1 MNQKEKELNIIFK
14 FMFERLTD
22 PLGLPINP
30 LYEYAILGIIGLIAY
45 AIAYN
50 KVGDMY
56 HIGLID
62 GRTAGSFFHWFIRG
76 FLFVVMWLVVYA
88 VIQGYFFVTA
98 NWQIILMIAGSIA
111 GAAILCTLAVT
122 AMRFVRKHRMVNG
135 NARNER

>member
-1 MNQKEKELNIIFK
+1 MSVIFK

-45 AIAYN
+45 VISYI

-56 HIGLID
+56 HDGMID
-62 GRTAGSFFHWFIRG
+62 GRTAGSFFHWIIRG
-76 FLFVVMWLVVYA
+76 FLFVVMWLIAYA

-98 NWQIILMIAGSIA
+98 NWQIILVIVGSVA
-111 GAAILCTLAVT
+111 GAAFLCALAVT
-122 AMRFVRKHRMVNG
+122 AMRFVKKHKTVNC
-135 NARNER
+135 NA